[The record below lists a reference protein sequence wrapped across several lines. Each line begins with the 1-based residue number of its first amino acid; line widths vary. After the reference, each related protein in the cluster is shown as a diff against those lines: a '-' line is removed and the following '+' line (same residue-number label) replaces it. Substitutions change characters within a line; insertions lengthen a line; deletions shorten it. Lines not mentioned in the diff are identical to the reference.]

1 MGAPEM
7 SGEAREK
14 AISAAR
20 RAASRAA
27 IDLARDNGAQVI
39 SRPAYRG
46 AQSTIQ
52 DVEPLAGL
60 RAAREVELGARFNTR
75 NYIRDARE
83 AGHTWQDIGTA
94 LDLTPGGEADL
105 AGSTIA
111 EAAYSYAAGSPD
123 TETARRYGRSF
134 SWTCGS
140 CESLISDH
148 GLCNGPADDERGHA
162 QLAATVAAW
171 DAESAEFDAEWEAG
185 QLRQKQAG
193 ASNDLAA
200 HRGDAGLLTH
210 GVASGNRS
218 PDCRTLGQGCRYEG
232 SAPVDGHDQP
242 SLAQDLHCMAH
253 GGVSD
258 LVLVG
263 QCPLGWQLDADLA
276 GVDPAGDVIGDLH
289 IRVIAPV
296 RINWHGWHVANI
308 DVL

>member
-7 SGEAREK
+7 SREAREK
-14 AISAAR
+14 AISSAR

-27 IDLARDNGAQVI
+27 IDLARANGAQVI

-46 AQSTIQ
+46 AQSAIQ

-60 RAAREVELGARFNTR
+60 RAAREVELGARFSTR

-83 AGHTWQDIGTA
+83 AGHTWQQIGTA

-105 AGSTIA
+105 AGSTTA

-140 CESLISDH
+140 CEGLISDH

-162 QLAATVAAW
+162 DDCARLAATVAAW

-185 QLRQKQAG
+185 Q
-193 ASNDLAA
+193 
-200 HRGDAGLLTH
+200 
-210 GVASGNRS
+210 
-218 PDCRTLGQGCRYEG
+218 
-232 SAPVDGHDQP
+232 
-242 SLAQDLHCMAH
+242 
-253 GGVSD
+253 
-258 LVLVG
+258 
-263 QCPLGWQLDADLA
+263 
-276 GVDPAGDVIGDLH
+276 
-289 IRVIAPV
+289 
-296 RINWHGWHVANI
+296 
-308 DVL
+308 